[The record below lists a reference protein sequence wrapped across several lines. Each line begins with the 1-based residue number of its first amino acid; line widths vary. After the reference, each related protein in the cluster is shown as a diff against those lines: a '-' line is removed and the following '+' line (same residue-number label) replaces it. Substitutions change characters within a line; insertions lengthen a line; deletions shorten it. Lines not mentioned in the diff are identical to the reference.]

1 MYEEQTFDVILTRLL
16 ARVKDTLDKQEGS
29 IIYDALAP
37 AAVELA
43 NCYTALDTI
52 LEESFADTA
61 SREYLIRRCKERGII
76 PEEATY
82 AVMEG
87 KFNIDIPIG
96 SRFNLGSYNYT
107 ATEKISDGVYKMLC
121 DTAGEAPNS
130 VLGDLTPIEY
140 ITGLVTAA
148 LTACLVP
155 GEDAEGTE
163 ALRNRYLESFKSDA
177 YGGNIADYKEKVN
190 AIQGVGGV
198 KVFPAWQ
205 GGGTVKL
212 VIISSDYGVPTN
224 DVVALVQKTMQ
235 PLNGDGVPDLT
246 TSGTGLAPIGHLVTV
261 VPAQSVSVNITATLS
276 YLSGYSW
283 NDVKSTV
290 LSAIDDYYKSLGQ
303 SWASE
308 TNLVVRK
315 SRIETRILDI
325 TGISDVEDITLN
337 GGSGNLT
344 LSDNDLPIR
353 GTFNGS

>member
-16 ARVKDTLDKQEGS
+16 ARVKDTLDKREGS

-87 KFNIDIPIG
+87 RFNINIPIG

-140 ITGLVTAA
+140 ITGLITAS
-148 LTACLVP
+148 LTACLTA
-155 GEDAEGTE
+155 GEEAEATE
-163 ALRNRYLESFKSDA
+163 TLRSRYFSSFSNLP
-177 YGGNIADYKEKVN
+177 YGGNVADYMEKVH
-190 AIQGVGGV
+190 AVSGVGAC
-198 KVFPAWQ
+198 KVYPAWN
-205 GGGTVKL
+205 GGGTVKVL
-212 VIISSDYGVPTN
+212 IMSSDYYAAGSTLINTVQTLLDPTVN
-224 DVVALVQKTMQ
+224 
-235 PLNGDGVPDLT
+235 NGKGE
-246 TSGTGLAPIGHLVTV
+246 GLAPIGHHVTV
-261 VPAQSVSVNITATLS
+261 ASFQTCIVHVWVGLQYRDGVTFA
-276 YLSGYSW
+276 
-283 NDVKSTV
+283 DVKQSIYDV
-290 LSAIDDYYKSLGQ
+290 VNAYYKSLNKDI
-303 SWASE
+303 E
-308 TNLVVRK
+308 NNDITVRHSK
-315 SRIETRILDI
+315 VMALILDVAGILDVKTLWLNSEGYAGNVGVVDGVIVTLDSI
-325 TGISDVEDITLN
+325 TEVTS
-337 GGSGNLT
+337 
-344 LSDNDLPIR
+344 
-353 GTFNGS
+353 